1 MNNNLINNEKILNT
15 LLASFGVSHV
25 IFSMGAE
32 NSSLKREM
40 ESSDQYKIYQAIDE
54 RNAGYFALGL
64 ALELKTPV
72 GVVCN
77 TNAAATNFLPAITEA
92 FYQHLP
98 VLFIAEVSADSEK
111 TDPAID
117 NTFKTFTK
125 ESYHVPLIFNKDQER
140 KNIVNINKTLQ
151 SLTLYGTGPVFL
163 SYELAKES
171 NNNIGCFDLPIIKG
185 ISAHRD
191 ETLWKEKVADLEK
204 AKRIGI
210 LVGSEIDIN
219 NNALLEF
226 SEKLDCVVIKNT
238 TFFDVLSNNNIDKNI
253 FPEYIITFSETLTEF
268 DRVKI
273 NQLEKLPFKHWHVN
287 STGHYYDMFGKLD
300 TVFIAT
306 PDEFLDYF
314 NKTSK
319 TRKGHEYVKSCNI
332 IKNTGILKSPTIEY
346 RIFKALSSNLK
357 QGFVQNSLEIPLE
370 EYDNLEWNNSLI
382 INDTAYSK
390 EKIGCLSTF
399 LGMARYMKTPCY
411 IIIDDICFYNDM
423 NALMLREIHNNI
435 HILLINKHQVSET
448 SYTQTTQEE
457 YRHEDN
463 LKEWAISTGFDYL
476 YFDSIDALIKYIENA
491 SGQKNYLP
499 ILLEIS
505 I

>member
-1 MNNNLINNEKILNT
+1 MNNNLINNEKILNN
-15 LLASFGVSHV
+15 LLTSFGVSHV
-25 IFSMGAE
+25 IFSIGSE
-32 NSSLKREM
+32 DSSLKREM
-40 ESSDQYKIYQAIDE
+40 ETSNQYKIYQAIDE

-64 ALELKTPV
+64 ALELKAPI

-111 TDPAID
+111 TDPAVD

-125 ESYHVPLIFNKDQER
+125 ESCHVPLIFDKDQER
-140 KNIVNINKTLQ
+140 KNIVDISKALQ
-151 SLTLYGTGPVFL
+151 SLILYGAGPVFL
-163 SYELAKES
+163 SYEFARE
-171 NNNIGCFDLPIIKG
+171 NNIVCAGLPIIKA

-191 ETLWKEKVADLEK
+191 EALWNEKVADLEK

-210 LVGSEIDIN
+210 LVGSEIDIS

-226 SEKLDCVVIKNT
+226 SEKFDCLVIKNT
-238 TFFDVLSNNNIDKNI
+238 TFLDAILNNNIDVNI

-268 DRVKI
+268 DRLKI
-273 NQLEKLPFKHWHVN
+273 SLLKKLPFKHWHVN
-287 STGHYYDMFGKLD
+287 LSGYYYDIFGKLD
-300 TVFIAT
+300 TVFLAT
-306 PDEFLDYF
+306 PNEFLDYF
-314 NKTSK
+314 NKISK
-319 TRKGHEYVKSCNI
+319 IRKGHEYVKSCNAI
-332 IKNTGILKSPTIEY
+332 QNTGVLKSQKPEY
-346 RIFKALSSNLK
+346 RIFKALSSNLR
-357 QGFVQNSLEIPLE
+357 QGFVQNSLETPLE
-370 EYDNLEWNNSLI
+370 EYDNLEWNNDLI
-382 INDTAYSK
+382 INDTTYSK

-399 LGMARYMKTPCY
+399 LGMARHMKNPCY

-435 HILLINKHQVSET
+435 HILLINKHQVSKA
-448 SYTQTTQEE
+448 SYTQTTPEG
-457 YRHEDN
+457 YRRENN
-463 LKEWAISTGFDYL
+463 LKEWAISTGFYYL

-491 SGQKNYLP
+491 SDQKNYLP